1 MTSGDQE
8 EADMRPPE
16 IRPSGVERTFGAEE
30 IIVSKTDTKGRITYA
45 NNVFLRVSQ
54 YSEEAVL
61 GAPHSIIRHP
71 EMPRG
76 VFRLMWDT
84 ISAGREIFAY
94 VNNLAADG
102 AYYWVLA
109 HVTPTFDA
117 QRKITGYHSNRRS
130 PESAAVRKAD
140 ELYRQMIQ
148 VERRHQRPADAIE
161 ASCALLDQRLTDAGK
176 TYEQW
181 VWSLDAS
188 EGAR

>member
-30 IIVSKTDTKGRITYA
+30 IIVSKTDAKGRITYA
-45 NNVFLRVSQ
+45 NSVFLRVSQ

-130 PESAAVRKAD
+130 PERAAVQAAED
-140 ELYRQMIQ
+140 LYQQMIE

-176 TYEQW
+176 PYEQW

-188 EGAR
+188 EGTR